1 MVETA
6 ETESEVRLRIAKLKG
21 YRWYDNG
28 QRPIALE
35 TYRAYPV
42 YWDGLGAQP
51 EPSEYCDLKR
61 LPAWTREETA
71 AWSLVEEMRQAGI
84 VCEVLAIPE
93 ERKSKNGAY
102 EIKLYD
108 ADLFI
113 HEVGETAPLTICRG
127 WLAWQERIHHATEE
141 TGVKPGEQIERIA

>member
-1 MVETA
+1 
-6 ETESEVRLRIAKLKG
+6 
-21 YRWYDNG
+21 
-28 QRPIALE
+28 
-35 TYRAYPV
+35 
-42 YWDGLGAQP
+42 
-51 EPSEYCDLKR
+51 
-61 LPAWTREETA
+61 
-71 AWSLVEEMRQAGI
+71 MRQAGI

-102 EIKLYD
+102 EIKLYN

-127 WLAWQERIHHATEE
+127 WLAWRDRIHHATEE

>member
-1 MVETA
+1 MTETDL
-6 ETESEVRLRIAKLKG
+6 RLRIAKLKG

-42 YWDGLGAQP
+42 YWDSLGARP

-61 LPAWTREETA
+61 LPAWTREESA
-71 AWSLVEEMRQAGI
+71 AWSLVEDMRQAGI

-93 ERKSKNGAY
+93 KKKSKNGAY
-102 EIKLYD
+102 EIKLYN

-113 HEVGETAPLTICRG
+113 HEVGETAPLAICLG
-127 WLAWQERIHHATEE
+127 WLAWQERVWHE
-141 TGVKPGEQIERIA
+141 TGVKPGEQIEIIE